1 MHTVLMGGSL
11 MAAVMEVDLFS
22 VCFHLLCYSLVL
34 LYFAMCSSV
43 GLAKEKDGRVEKESV
58 RIN

>member
-11 MAAVMEVDLFS
+11 MVAVMEVDLFS

-43 GLAKEKDGRVEKESV
+43 GLAEGKVGGLRRRV
-58 RIN
+58 